1 MLRVALIA
9 SLVVSG
15 WAEAREGWSRDVR
28 VVRRRARVAIAGLIA
43 MGAVAAFTAL
53 TGAWHIVLLGSTD
66 VAASTWRLANT
77 LREVG
82 GLLELGLGLLAGVV
96 FLRWLARAVALAGEL
111 DPVRGFSWTPS
122 EAVLGFFI
130 PVVNLVQP
138 YRVLRDLHD
147 GLAPEAV
154 LEPAPRPLLD
164 GGGGYRRV
172 EMAHAPRAG
181 AVHHAALGAWWGC
194 YVASRGLGW
203 LASTM
208 PDLTVAEFIRSRY
221 VFIASDAASIAA
233 AWLAVRMIRA
243 IDSRVAERHRRLAY
257 ASEEE
262 LDQLLVERDIQLRR
276 DMAKIADFD
285 DPA

>member
-1 MLRVALIA
+1 MSAWV
-9 SLVVSG
+9 
-15 WAEAREGWSRDVR
+15 EAREGWSRDVR

-43 MGAVAAFTAL
+43 MGAVASFTAL

-66 VAASTWRLANT
+66 VSAPTWRLANT

-82 GLLELGLGLLAGVV
+82 GLLELGLGLVAGVV
-96 FLRWLARAVALAGEL
+96 FLRWLARAVALAGVL
-111 DPVRGFSWTPS
+111 DLVRGFSWTPS

-138 YRVLRDLHD
+138 YRVARDLHD

-154 LEPAPRPLLD
+154 PEPAPRPLLD

-203 LASTM
+203 VASTM
-208 PDLTVAEFIRSRY
+208 ADLTVAEFIRSRY
-221 VFIASDAASIAA
+221 AFIASDAASIAA
-233 AWLAVRMIRA
+233 AWLGVRMIRA
-243 IDSRVAERHRRLAY
+243 IDSRVEERHRRLAY
-257 ASEEE
+257 ASDEE
-262 LDQLLVERDIQLRR
+262 LDQLLVERDLQLRR

-285 DPA
+285 DPE